1 LDRSL
6 RLEPVDAKHSDLL
19 AVLQGPLALFA
30 VGDRFLPFN
39 RNQLMTARQTAAG
52 SAEWRIN
59 TADGVQTFKPYFAVD
74 SQTTRLYQ
82 PVSS

>member
-1 LDRSL
+1 
-6 RLEPVDAKHSDLL
+6 
-19 AVLQGPLALFA
+19 
-30 VGDRFLPFN
+30 
-39 RNQLMTARQTAAG
+39 MTARQTAAG

-59 TADGVQTFKPYFAVD
+59 TADGAQTFNPYFAID

>member
-1 LDRSL
+1 
-6 RLEPVDAKHSDLL
+6 
-19 AVLQGPLALFA
+19 

-59 TADGVQTFKPYFAVD
+59 TADGAQSFKPYFAID
-74 SQTTRLYQ
+74 SQATRLYQ